1 MRIKRI
7 SYYILSRCFGM
18 LKRGFYHIIIN
29 YQKTMMPQCGNNVT
43 IENHCEGHWNNIFC
57 GEDIHIGKNNL
68 FMCAIAPIKIGDHVM
83 FGPNV
88 TVITGDHR
96 VDIVGRYMTSVR
108 NEEKLPE
115 NDQPV
120 VFEGDNWIGANTTIL
135 KGVVVGKGAIVAS
148 GAVVN
153 KDVPPY
159 SVVGGIPAKVIKYRF
174 TEEQLSEHR
183 KKLRKTIKSDMR
195 V

>member
-1 MRIKRI
+1 
-7 SYYILSRCFGM
+7 
-18 LKRGFYHIIIN
+18 
-29 YQKTMMPQCGNNVT
+29 MMPQCGNDVF
-43 IENHCEGHWNNIFC
+43 IENDCDGHWNNVYC
-57 GEDIHIGKNNL
+57 GTDIHIGKNNM
-68 FMCAIAPIKIGDHVM
+68 FMCALAPIKIGDHVM

-96 VDIVGRYMTSVR
+96 MDLVGKYMTTVC

-120 VFEGDNWIGANTTIL
+120 VFEGDNWIGANVTIL
-135 KGVVVGKGAIVAS
+135 KGVTVGKGAVVAS

-159 SVVGGIPAKVIKYRF
+159 AIVGGIPAKVIKYRF
-174 TEEQLSEHR
+174 TEEQISEHQ
-183 KKLRKTIKSDMR
+183 KKLEQNKIYF
-195 V
+195 